1 MRRSLSA
8 FAACTVAAALAGCV
22 SQTAV
27 PVRDGA
33 FPRGAV
39 QVGEDVRVTTRSG
52 ATLAFEVAGVED
64 GTLTGAAGE
73 RVEAGDFASLEVRRF
88 NRRNTIIAASVIG
101 GVVGTALFLGLLED
115 DDEYGTSFSDCDY

>member
-8 FAACTVAAALAGCV
+8 VAACSVAAALAGCV

-52 ATLAFEVAGVED
+52 ATLSFEVAGVEA
-64 GTLTGAAGE
+64 GTLTGPAGE
-73 RVEAGDFASLEVRRF
+73 RVETGDFAALEVRRF

-101 GVVGTALFLGLLED
+101 GVVGTVLFLGLLED
-115 DDEYGTSFSDCDY
+115 DCTSYDYYCDY